1 MARASLRD
9 WPRLTRFYGIGPSE
23 LASLP
28 HAVITMYAEQL
39 PSIQAEETELAIM
52 VSDMPHAEEKDRKSV
67 FRRLGR
73 FIRPEPTPEPVQ
85 RRYRRREKPSS
96 PINEQ
101 AAAAFG
107 FKVVRGD
114 RKPSETGAEP
124 APKAE

>member
-1 MARASLRD
+1 MARTSLRD

-39 PSIQAEETELAIM
+39 ATIEAEEIELAIM

-67 FRRLGR
+67 FRRISR
-73 FIRPEPTPEPVQ
+73 FTRPSPTPAPA
-85 RRYRRREKPSS
+85 RRQFRRRKVADGQEAAG

-114 RKPSETGAEP
+114 RKPPEEAG
-124 APKAE
+124 